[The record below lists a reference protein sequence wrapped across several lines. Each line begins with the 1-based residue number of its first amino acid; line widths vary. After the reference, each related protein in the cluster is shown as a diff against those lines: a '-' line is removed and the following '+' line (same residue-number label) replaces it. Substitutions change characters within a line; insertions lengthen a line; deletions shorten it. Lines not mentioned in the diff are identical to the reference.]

1 MLLSS
6 KSSCPYLTKEVVMSI
21 RFRYRYRDTAI
32 ENGIFFSSMK
42 IFSLQACILCGHIRW
57 FALNTVAC
65 WENLSYINSNFSR
78 QEPAMK
84 NFYICAYY
92 TGVIFLKILLVHIRV
107 RFTKHLFC
115 PSIILKKQLSS
126 STEKHCLLPQNYISR
141 DNQRNND
148 VNSFRYFNN
157 HVYQSSVATRID

>member
-1 MLLSS
+1 
-6 KSSCPYLTKEVVMSI
+6 MSI
-21 RFRYRYRDTAI
+21 LNKGSCNVYSLSIPLQRHSYR
-32 ENGIFFSSMK
+32 EWNIFFQYENIFATSMYFMWTYTMVCAK
-42 IFSLQACILCGHIRW
+42 YCGVLGKSKLYKFEFQSIG
-57 FALNTVAC
+57 TGY
-65 WENLSYINSNFSR
+65 E
-78 QEPAMK
+78 